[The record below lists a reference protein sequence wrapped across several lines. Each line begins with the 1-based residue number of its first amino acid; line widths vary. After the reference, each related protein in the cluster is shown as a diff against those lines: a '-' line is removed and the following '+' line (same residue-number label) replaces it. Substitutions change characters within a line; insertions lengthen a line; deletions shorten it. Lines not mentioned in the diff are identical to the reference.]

1 LSLEGFGGVNNIA
14 NGVVK
19 VGGTFRWKDHA
30 GIIATKS
37 TRKASH
43 KEAQK
48 AQKEE
53 DSYCSLPFVYVLFV
67 PFCG

>member
-1 LSLEGFGGVNNIA
+1 M
-14 NGVVK
+14 
-19 VGGTFRWKDHA
+19 DHVR
-30 GIIATKS
+30 IIATKS

-48 AQKEE
+48 AHNEE
-53 DSYCSLPFVYVLFV
+53 DGFSLWLYV